1 LQGAFFR
8 INWLSTPLTNTR
20 IMENLESNVMPGSAE
35 PAEAAANEAE
45 ANVQPNDAPVND
57 GPFAHLEAKRRAKD
71 IVQVRVLKWQKNGLI
86 CELEGDGTPAY
97 MPNNQIDL
105 NPDRNIADY
114 FGKTVPARIT
124 RVKVDGNTA
133 EVNVS
138 HRSVLEDD
146 LRNVSKE
153 RLDSIKAGD
162 VLDVKVKAFN
172 IKDVIV
178 DLGPGIDAFIRG
190 RDLTWEEFDHPYE
203 IVKRGETLQAKV
215 LQVDKK
221 HRKVQL
227 GVRQLT
233 ADPYQEKFEKIKPE
247 TTMSATVVSINDF
260 GAEVDLGDDVIAF
273 LPISEIDWERIPS
286 VAAVLKLDDTF
297 DVKILTVDDKKRRI
311 TCSKKRLVENPLR
324 VKEEKYRMGTDH
336 NGTIKEV
343 NRGGVIVVFEDGT
356 EGFIPRRELSH
367 DRIERLEDVFKKDK
381 PLENLRVIDHDRRN
395 GQLTFS
401 LIAAEREA
409 QRTTLRQYR
418 ASSKAATFGI
428 ADQLAALKEKLEANN

>member
-1 LQGAFFR
+1 
-8 INWLSTPLTNTR
+8 
-20 IMENLESNVMPGSAE
+20 MPGSAE

-45 ANVQPNDAPVND
+45 THVEPTDAAVAA
-57 GPFAHLEAKRRAKD
+57 GPFAHLEAKRRAKE
-71 IVQVRVLKWQKNGLI
+71 IVQVRILKWQKNGLV
-86 CELEGDGTPAY
+86 CELEDGTPAY

-114 FGKTVPARIT
+114 FGKTIPARIT
-124 RVKVDGNTA
+124 RIKVEGDKA
-133 EVNVS
+133 EANVS

-146 LRNVSKE
+146 LRNASKE
-153 RLDSIKAGD
+153 RLDTIKAGD
-162 VLDVKVKAFN
+162 LLDVKVKAFN

-203 IVKRGETLQAKV
+203 IVKRGDTLQAKV

-233 ADPYQEKFEKIKPE
+233 ADPYQEKFEKIKPD

-286 VAAVLKLDDTF
+286 VAAALKIDDTF
-297 DVKILTVDDKKRRI
+297 DVRILTVDDKKRRI

-324 VKEEKYRMGTDH
+324 VKEERYRMGSDH
-336 NGTIKEV
+336 TGTIKEV
-343 NRGGVIVVFEDGT
+343 NRGGVVVTFEDGT

-381 PLENLRVIDHDRRN
+381 QLENLRVIDHDRRN
-395 GQLTFS
+395 GKLTFS

-418 ASSKAATFGI
+418 ASSKAATFGL
-428 ADQLAALKEKLEANN
+428 ADQLAALKEKLESNN